1 MAEDCL
7 FCRIVGGQIPASIV
21 TRTDD
26 VVVFRDIN
34 PQAPTHLL
42 VIPTKHVASLNDAD
56 ASDDL
61 GRLMRAAVDA
71 AKGAGIAESG
81 YRIVINAGENG
92 GQTVSHLHLH
102 VLGGRRMAW
111 PPG

>member
-1 MAEDCL
+1 MAENCL
-7 FCRIVGGQIPASIV
+7 FCRIVAGEIPASIV

-42 VIPTKHVASLNDAD
+42 VIPTKHVDSLSEAD
-56 ASDDL
+56 ASHDL
-61 GRLMRAAVDA
+61 DRLMRAAVDA
-71 AKGAGIAESG
+71 ARGAGITESG
-81 YRIVINAGENG
+81 YRVVINAGENG

-102 VLGGRRMAW
+102 VLGGRRMTW

>member
-1 MAEDCL
+1 MSQNCL
-7 FCRIVGGQIPASIV
+7 FCKIVRGEIPASIV

-34 PQAPTHLL
+34 PQAPTHVL
-42 VIPTKHVASLNDAD
+42 VIPTKHVASLSEAD
-56 ASDDL
+56 ASHDL
-61 GRLMRAAVDA
+61 DKLMRAAADA
-71 AKGAGIAESG
+71 AHSEGIDQSG
-81 YRIVINAGENG
+81 YRVVINTGENG

-102 VLGGRRMAW
+102 VLGGRRMTW